1 MKTKEVRNLD
11 DEQLVEKVREFR
23 EELFNLRFRNATG
36 ELENTAR
43 LGEARRA
50 LARTLTIAQAARDRR
65 RARAQKVTR

>member
-1 MKTKEVRNLD
+1 MKAKEARNFD

-43 LGEARRA
+43 LREARRS
-50 LARTLTIAQAARDRR
+50 LARTLTIARQRGIDIERELRR
-65 RARAQKVTR
+65 